1 MAIAIRNK
9 KEIDSMRKP
18 NKIVAQALNL
28 VRENAKEGVSL
39 ETLNNIA
46 DDFIQSQGA
55 RASFK
60 GLYGFPKAICLSV
73 NEVIIHGIPD
83 SYKLKNGDILGVDIG
98 VECGGWFGDGAITF
112 GIGKISEA
120 NQKVIDCSR
129 NVLLCAIDSLRVG
142 MRFKEL
148 SKLLEDSIISCG
160 FVPLRGFCGHGIG
173 TRAHEE
179 PEIPNFLD
187 APEANQGP
195 KIKNGMVFC
204 IEPMVCQKNG
214 NPKILDDKWSVV
226 AEDGLSGSHYEHTIA
241 MIDSKPVILT
251 EI

>member
-28 VRENAKEGVSL
+28 VRENAKDGVSL
-39 ETLNNIA
+39 EELNNIA

-60 GLYGFPKAICLSV
+60 GLYEFPKAICLSV

-83 SYKLKNGDILGVDIG
+83 FYKLKNGDILGVDIG

-112 GIGKISEA
+112 GIGEISES
-120 NQKVIDCSR
+120 NQKVIDCSKR
-129 NVLLCAIDSLRVG
+129 VLLNAIDSLKVG

-173 TRAHEE
+173 TRPHEE

-187 APEANQGP
+187 SPESNQGP

-214 NPKILDDKWSVV
+214 KPKILEDKWSVV
-226 AEDGLSGSHYEHTIA
+226 AEDGLNGAHYEHTIA

>member
-9 KEIDSMRKP
+9 KEIDLMKKP
-18 NKIVAQALNL
+18 SQIVARALDL

-39 ETLNNIA
+39 DFLNNIA

-55 RASFK
+55 KASFK

-83 SYKLKNGDILGVDIG
+83 SYKLKKGDILGVDIG

-112 GIGKISEA
+112 GVGDIKDSDE
-120 NQKVIDCSR
+120 KVIDCSR
-129 NVLLCAIDSLRVG
+129 RVLFSAIDSLKVG

-148 SKLLEDSIISCG
+148 SKLLEDSIVARG

-173 TRAHEE
+173 TRPHEE
-179 PEIPNFLD
+179 PEIPNFID
-187 APEANQGP
+187 TETNQGP

-226 AEDGLSGSHYEHTIA
+226 AEDGLNGAHYEHTIA

>member
-39 ETLNNIA
+39 DFLNNIA

-55 RASFK
+55 KASFK

-83 SYKLKNGDILGVDIG
+83 SYKLKKGDILGVDIG
-98 VECGGWFGDGAITF
+98 VEYGGWFGDGAITF
-112 GIGKISEA
+112 GVGEISEA
-120 NQKVIDCSR
+120 NQKVIDCSKK
-129 NVLLCAIDSLRVG
+129 VLLSAIDSLKVG

-148 SKLLEDSIISCG
+148 SAMIEDLIKSCG
-160 FVPLRGFCGHGIG
+160 FVPLLGFCGHGIG
-173 TRAHEE
+173 TRPHEE
-179 PEIPNFLD
+179 PEIPNFLES
-187 APEANQGP
+187 PEAKQGP
-195 KIKNGMVFC
+195 KIRNGMVFC
-204 IEPMVCQKNG
+204 IEPMVCQKDG
-214 NPKILDDKWSVV
+214 TPKILDDKWSVV
-226 AEDGLSGSHYEHTIA
+226 AQDGLNGAHYEHTIA

>member
-18 NKIVAQALNL
+18 SIIVARALNL

-39 ETLNNIA
+39 DFLNNIA
-46 DDFIQSQGA
+46 DDFIQSHGA
-55 RASFK
+55 KASFK

-83 SYKLKNGDILGVDIG
+83 SYKLKKGDILGVDIG
-98 VECGGWFGDGAITF
+98 VEYGGWFGDGAITF
-112 GIGKISEA
+112 GVGEISEA
-120 NQKVIDCSR
+120 NQKVIDCSKK
-129 NVLLCAIDSLRVG
+129 VLLSAIDNLKVG

-148 SKLLEDSIISCG
+148 SAMIEDLIKSYG
-160 FVPLRGFCGHGIG
+160 FVPLLGFCGHGIG
-173 TRAHEE
+173 TRPHEE
-179 PEIPNFLD
+179 PEIPNFLES
-187 APEANQGP
+187 PEAKQGP
-195 KIKNGMVFC
+195 KIRNGMVFC
-204 IEPMVCQKNG
+204 IEPMVCQKDG
-214 NPKILDDKWSVV
+214 TPKILDDKWSVV
-226 AEDGLSGSHYEHTIA
+226 AQDGLNGAHYEHTIA